1 MRFLSIRWRIVLSY
15 VLLTALTVSVIGAVA
30 LALVQRNLDAQEREF
45 LTANAQVVAKQAAN
59 LMRPLN
65 QSSLQGL
72 VDTSAFLG
80 SSQVRIKDT
89 TGAVLAD
96 SGSKVADRMLWIASA
111 PGLNA
116 IADRPVVAF
125 GFLTPLEG
133 KSALSEMDARML
145 RFLFPNARFTVM
157 ERQSRAMGDRI
168 GIGKQTSSY
177 SDLIVDS
184 ADEDAPASSGELRLV
199 SAPIMV
205 GAQPIGTVELMS
217 NVSYASAALA
227 TAGNAFLAA
236 ALGATALAVV
246 IGLGVSS
253 SLTAPLQKLAGA
265 AQRMAHGDMAARAP
279 APHNPPRNEVDQLGL
294 EFNDMADELE
304 TSFHQ
309 LSAERDALRNFIT
322 DASHELR
329 TPITA
334 LRMSNELLQGPA
346 GENSAERAEFLAQ
359 NEAQL
364 ARLQWITTNL
374 LDLSRFD
381 AGLMTLDKAP
391 QDVSDLLHS
400 AASGFALRAQKA
412 GVRLDVAEPDQP
424 IRLNCDRARMEMA
437 LTNLIDN
444 ALKFTPAGGSIIL
457 RAERGEKA
465 IQLSVCDTGKGIPEK
480 DLPHVFERF
489 YRAQNASAPGS
500 GLGLAIVK
508 SIAQAHGGS
517 VSAKSEI
524 GKGSCFVVELPLVA

>member
-1 MRFLSIRWRIVLSY
+1 
-15 VLLTALTVSVIGAVA
+15 
-30 LALVQRNLDAQEREF
+30 
-45 LTANAQVVAKQAAN
+45 
-59 LMRPLN
+59 
-65 QSSLQGL
+65 
-72 VDTSAFLG
+72 
-80 SSQVRIKDT
+80 
-89 TGAVLAD
+89 
-96 SGSKVADRMLWIASA
+96 
-111 PGLNA
+111 
-116 IADRPVVAF
+116 
-125 GFLTPLEG
+125 
-133 KSALSEMDARML
+133 
-145 RFLFPNARFTVM
+145 
-157 ERQSRAMGDRI
+157 
-168 GIGKQTSSY
+168 
-177 SDLIVDS
+177 
-184 ADEDAPASSGELRLV
+184 
-199 SAPIMV
+199 
-205 GAQPIGTVELMS
+205 
-217 NVSYASAALA
+217 
-227 TAGNAFLAA
+227 
-236 ALGATALAVV
+236 
-246 IGLGVSS
+246 
-253 SLTAPLQKLAGA
+253 
-265 AQRMAHGDMAARAP
+265 
-279 APHNPPRNEVDQLGL
+279 
-294 EFNDMADELE
+294 
-304 TSFHQ
+304 
-309 LSAERDALRNFIT
+309 DALRNFIT

>member
-15 VLLTALTVSVIGAVA
+15 VLLTALTVAVIGSVA
-30 LALVQRNLDAQEREF
+30 LALVQRNLAEQEQDF

-59 LMRPLN
+59 LMHPQLN
-65 QSSLQGL
+65 QYSLQGL

-80 SSQVRIKDT
+80 SSQVRIKDAS
-89 TGAVLAD
+89 GAVLAD
-96 SGSKVADRMLWIASA
+96 SGPKVADRMLWIASA
-111 PGLNA
+111 PGLDS

-133 KSALSEMDARML
+133 KSALSGMDARML
-145 RFLFPNARFTVM
+145 RFLFPNARYTVM
-157 ERQSRAMGDRI
+157 ERQSRAMGSKIDI
-168 GIGKQTSSY
+168 GEQYASVDDVNLSQSDTAIGQTQ
-177 SDLIVDS
+177 
-184 ADEDAPASSGELRLV
+184 GEPVLV
-199 SAPIMV
+199 SAPIKV
-205 GAQPIGTVELMS
+205 GDKAIGAVELMTRA
-217 NVSYASAALA
+217 SYTSAALA
-227 TAGNAFLAA
+227 SAKNAFAAA

-246 IGLGVSS
+246 IGLGVSR

-265 AQRMAHGDMAARAP
+265 AQRMAQGDLAARAT
-279 APHNPPRNEVDQLGL
+279 APRNPPRNEVDQLGL
-294 EFNDMADELE
+294 EFNDMADELQA
-304 TSFHQ
+304 SFQQ
-309 LSAERDALRNFIT
+309 LSSERDALRNFIT

-346 GENSAERAEFLAQ
+346 GDDPAERAEFLAQ

-364 ARLQWITTNL
+364 ARLQWITSNL

-391 QDVSDLLHS
+391 HDVSDMLHS
-400 AASGFALRAQKA
+400 AASGFGLRAHKA

-424 IRLNCDRARMEMA
+424 IRLNCDRARVEMA
-437 LTNLIDN
+437 LSNLIDN
-444 ALKFTPAGGSIIL
+444 ALKFTPAGGSIT
-457 RAERGEKA
+457 
-465 IQLSVCDTGKGIPEK
+465 LSAAQTGPAARLMVRDTGKGISAG

-508 SIAQAHGGS
+508 SIAQAHGG
-517 VSAKSEI
+517 AATAHSEP
-524 GKGSCFVVELPLVA
+524 GQGSLFVIELPL